1 MFKKKDVILTITN
14 DFIKLT
20 EERNM
25 LIEESITKKA
35 S

>member
-1 MFKKKDVILTITN
+1 MLEKKDVILTMTN
-14 DFIKLT
+14 DFMKLT

>member
-1 MFKKKDVILTITN
+1 MLEKKDVILTMTN
-14 DFIKLT
+14 DFMKLR